1 MDTLIQS
8 NAETSSKKAEKIQTR
23 TGVSDIIAQLEAN
36 RFGLI
41 PLLLVIITVLGAV
54 AAAYA
59 VQESELKLMAVAVS
73 TTFVEILIIALAPV
87 RMILIASAIAL
98 IVDLCVFIF

>member
-1 MDTLIQS
+1 MK
-8 NAETSSKKAEKIQTR
+8 SSSATFSERSEKASTTTTE
-23 TGVSDIIAQLEAN
+23 VSGIIAQLEAN

-41 PLLLVIITVLGAV
+41 PLLLVIMTILGAV
-54 AAAYA
+54 AAAYGA
-59 VQESELKLMAVAVS
+59 QNELKLMAVAIS

-98 IVDLCVFIF
+98 IADLYVFIF